1 MEKSSPSFD
10 DMIARLRR
18 GDPEA
23 ARDLI
28 EQYEDA
34 VRRFI
39 RVRMTDPAIRRQ
51 MDSIDVCQSVMA
63 DFFVRTATGAYEFE
77 TPDQLVGLL
86 ATMARNRVINHVKKQ
101 RAQRRDVKRVEAAD
115 VAEMHPRAGGESP
128 SEIVAGRELLDK
140 FRGRLSPEERELAD
154 RRASG
159 EEWADIARALGG
171 RPDALRVKLKRAV
184 ERVAG
189 EMGLDSSRSD

>member
-1 MEKSSPSFD
+1 MDQDTPSFD

-28 EQYEDA
+28 EKYGDT

-77 TPDQLVGLL
+77 SPDQLVGLL
-86 ATMARNRVINHVKKQ
+86 ATMARNRVINHGKRQ
-101 RAQRRDVKRVEAAD
+101 RAIRRDVKRLEGAD
-115 VAEMHPRAGGESP
+115 VGGFQPVAPGESP
-128 SEIVAGRELLDK
+128 SQIVAGRDLLTA
-140 FRGRLSPEERELAD
+140 FRSRLTAEERELAD
-154 RRASG
+154 RRSSG

-171 RPDALRVKLKRAV
+171 TPDALRVKLKRAC
-184 ERVAG
+184 ERVSA
-189 EMGLDSSRSD
+189 EMGLDGSRYE